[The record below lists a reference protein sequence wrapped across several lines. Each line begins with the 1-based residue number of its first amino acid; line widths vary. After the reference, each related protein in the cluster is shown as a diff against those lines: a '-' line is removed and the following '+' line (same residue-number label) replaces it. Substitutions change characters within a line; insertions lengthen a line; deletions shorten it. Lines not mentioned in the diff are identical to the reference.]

1 MFSRW
6 ILIANELLP
15 KLASW
20 ILRIPSLSG
29 PGTKI
34 IEVDANGVFIRGNSS
49 LSEKADLVGG
59 KVPSSQLP
67 SYVDDVIECPTVADL
82 PSIGEQGKIYVITS
96 GIDINKTFR
105 YTGSVYVQIGGAIE
119 LWKRSGTTISPITD
133 NDNVNIGTGTFS
145 GKFDAI
151 DPEVVMKRNGQNF
164 LIDRGDIQSLY
175 LGTNAGKTNE
185 IGIGRNLGLGVDCL
199 SKIGSGN
206 NNTAVGV
213 EALRELVDASDNTA
227 IGFAV
232 LFNCSGIGNTA
243 IGAAVATGANSP
255 SQSGNYNVFIGGSMV
270 YHGFSGNNNIFIGN
284 HQPLGTYGLLSGDNN
299 ILIGNAARLA
309 DVAISNYLNIENTIF
324 GDLLNKHIGI
334 GAAPVLASDKLYLY
348 EAGATAMNVR
358 LENSAGQLTIGL
370 DAAGEASIV
379 NGNNEFATTKKINP
393 IVTTARLAVDYFTEF
408 QSLYPA
414 PYTTVSL
421 GSNTMY
427 AYPFFVTEKID
438 VKQLVFRP
446 RNTGSVDSHI
456 VAGIYASGDKG
467 TAGDRYVPDTLVK
480 DLGWFT
486 ATDSDKSNTYTSGE
500 LILEPG
506 ILYWFCL
513 VHNSTTAVTVRACQS
528 TNSKISYPS
537 GFSGSPSGMTNHF
550 NGALTYPVDDLMPSI
565 CPILTN
571 KVTTAA
577 NIAIL
582 FFKIY

>member
-151 DPEVVMKRNGQNF
+151 DPEVVMKRNGADKWIDRLNSMFIGVESGNKTFTGYHNYGLGDRILTVLEYGTQNF
-164 LIDRGDIQSLY
+164 
-175 LGTNAGKTNE
+175 
-185 IGIGRNLGLGVDCL
+185 CM
-199 SKIGSGN
+199 GS
-206 NNTAVGV
+206 A
-213 EALRELVDASDNTA
+213 ALQMLREGDKNTA
-227 IGFAV
+227 IGYGTLSSMKFGSRNIAIG
-232 LFNCSGIGNTA
+232 FYAGSYIGNN
-243 IGAAVATGANSP
+243 AVDNIDSP
-255 SQSGNYNVFIGGSMV
+255 K
-270 YHGFSGNNNIFIGN
+270 
-284 HQPLGTYGLLSGDNN
+284 NN
-299 ILIGNAARLA
+299 ILIGNWCMGT
-309 DVAISNYLNIENTIF
+309 NYVNIENVIAIGSSIQDSIGNNQILI
-324 GDLLNKHIGI
+324 GDFVAGSDSGNFLNIGEVIYGNLLNKLIGI

-467 TAGDRYVPDTLVK
+467 TAGDHYVPDTLVK

-486 ATDSDKSNTYTSGE
+486 ATDSDKPNTYTSGE
-500 LILEPG
+500 LILESG

-528 TNSKISYPS
+528 TNSKTSYPS
-537 GFSGSPSGMTNHF
+537 GFSGSPSGMANHF